1 MTRRSARSWV
11 CLLAAAALAGC
22 AVGPDY
28 HRPDT
33 QAPESFRGAEGNGAR
48 GPDLAW
54 WDLFQDAR
62 LRDLI
67 RSALADGFDARI
79 AAARVEE
86 ERAIAA
92 EVHGELLPSVGYTA
106 SADRG
111 RNTILGNPNP
121 AGNGNTGNGFDGYL
135 GAAWELDI
143 WGRVRR
149 LDEAARSRYLETE
162 EARRAVCIGLVSD
175 VATSYFELLELDREL
190 AIAREAVTSFGDSL
204 RLFNRQLEGG
214 TASRLDVASA
224 EAAQANSEARIPE
237 LERAVAMEENR
248 LSVLLGRS
256 PGPILRDGQLADVPV
271 PPAVPAGLPSDLLER
286 RPDVREAEYAAMAA
300 NADVGVTI
308 GGFLPRIG
316 LSAALGGVTP
326 QLSQIT
332 SGKAALWNVGAQAT
346 GPLFQG
352 GALRGQYEASKAA
365 WEEAKLEYQRAA
377 LNAFGDVSDALVS
390 RQKLA
395 QVEVQQE
402 RTVKAYEE
410 AVGLATERYK
420 AGRASYFEV
429 LQSQQL
435 LFPSQVALAQTRR
448 DQLISVVQLFKAL
461 GGGWDREEGPEG
473 LRAAAR

>member
-1 MTRRSARSWV
+1 
-11 CLLAAAALAGC
+11 
-22 AVGPDY
+22 
-28 HRPDT
+28 
-33 QAPESFRGAEGNGAR
+33 
-48 GPDLAW
+48 
-54 WDLFQDAR
+54 
-62 LRDLI
+62 
-67 RSALADGFDARI
+67 
-79 AAARVEE
+79 
-86 ERAIAA
+86 
-92 EVHGELLPSVGYTA
+92 
-106 SADRG
+106 
-111 RNTILGNPNP
+111 
-121 AGNGNTGNGFDGYL
+121 
-135 GAAWELDI
+135 
-143 WGRVRR
+143 
-149 LDEAARSRYLETE
+149 
-162 EARRAVCIGLVSD
+162 
-175 VATSYFELLELDREL
+175 
-190 AIAREAVTSFGDSL
+190 
-204 RLFNRQLEGG
+204 
-214 TASRLDVASA
+214 
-224 EAAQANSEARIPE
+224 
-237 LERAVAMEENR
+237 
-248 LSVLLGRS
+248 
-256 PGPILRDGQLADVPV
+256 
-271 PPAVPAGLPSDLLER
+271 VPAGLPSDLLER
-286 RPDVREAEYAAMAA
+286 RPDVREAEFAAMAA
-300 NADVGVTI
+300 NAEVGVTI

-461 GGGWDREEGPEG
+461 GGGWDREEGLEG